1 MGTSILSNDEHLTA
15 QLRELALAREF
26 PSTQQRERLW
36 AASARVSRMLLE
48 ATDVM
53 AAMPQVLRA
62 LGEAAEVDRTVL
74 ALAEIGADNERWLVI
89 KSEWLADGIGT
100 QGAVVPMPWNAR
112 KSDCFCSQ
120 LKTGRSVYLCRGD
133 EEASND
139 SSIASAFAKSSI
151 IVPFLIDGEYMG
163 VVGFDAC
170 RQAREFDPAVISA
183 LEIAASVIGAAL
195 HRERLIETVRIEREQ
210 AAEQRL
216 SQLANANAAL
226 RANLERLA
234 SSPDPYNFLGAVL
247 QETTRQLNAAAGWV
261 MMLNAACDEW
271 RVMANV
277 RDGNIEP
284 PRFANALP
292 NTEEMYAEMRS
303 KIQQQPLYYEIDYTC
318 SSPWPGIADYQRAE
332 QHLSIFKMPLVFG
345 EHLVGFITLAFR
357 HRERLN
363 AEQMEW
369 LIAITQQVTL
379 AIGLKR
385 LGVSSK
391 NAAVLAERNR
401 IGREIHDGLAQAFT
415 GILMQLG
422 AAEEMAEGSPLTPLL
437 QRIGDIAR
445 EGLNEARRSVLALR
459 PTEARPGGLQLALQ
473 QLAERSTIPGR
484 LTSHFAGEESPTGLA
499 PEHEHAL
506 LRIAQEAV
514 ANAVRHAQPN
524 TIKIALL
531 SDGEHLVLTVSDDG
545 CGMGQMPELYAQH
558 GFGLTNMRERAEA
571 IGGHW
576 DITSSADGGTL
587 ISVRIPQ
594 QASARA

>member
-1 MGTSILSNDEHLTA
+1 MSSTLQLDDPLMA
-15 QLRELALAREF
+15 QMHQLALAREF

-53 AAMPQVLRA
+53 AAMPQVLRE

-74 ALAEIGADNERWLVI
+74 ALAETGPDDERWLVI
-89 KSEWLADGIGT
+89 KSEWLADGIST
-100 QGAVVPMPWNAR
+100 QGHVVPMPWNAR
-112 KSDCFCSQ
+112 KSDCFCSE
-120 LKTGRSVYLCRGD
+120 LKTGRSVYVCRG
-133 EEASND
+133 EEDVSDD
-139 SSIASAFAKSSI
+139 SSIASHFAKSSM
-151 IVPFLIDGEYMG
+151 IVPFLIDGEYLG

-170 RQAREFDPAVISA
+170 RQSREFDPAVISA

-195 HRERLIETVRIEREQ
+195 HRERLIEIVRVERER
-210 AAEQRL
+210 AAEQRV
-216 SQLANANAAL
+216 SELAKANAAL
-226 RANLERLA
+226 RVNLERLA
-234 SSPDPYNFLGAVL
+234 SAPDPYNFLGPVL
-247 QETTRQLNAAAGWV
+247 LEATRQLGAAAGSV
-261 MMLNAACDEW
+261 MMLSVAGDEW
-271 RVMANV
+271 RVMAHV
-277 RDGNIEP
+277 RNDNIEDAP
-284 PRFANALP
+284 FATTLP
-292 NTEEMYAEMRS
+292 NTEELYAEMRK
-303 KIQQQPLYYEIDYTC
+303 KIQQQPLYYEIDDTC
-318 SSPWPGIADYQRAE
+318 SSPWPGVAEYQRLE
-332 QHLSIFKMPLVFG
+332 GHRSIFKMPLVFG
-345 EHLVGFITLAFR
+345 EHLVGFITLQFR
-357 HRERLN
+357 HRDRLN

-385 LGVSSK
+385 LGIASK
-391 NAAVLAERNR
+391 NTAVLAERNR

-422 AAEEMAEGSPLTPLL
+422 AAEEMAEGSPLMPLL

-473 QLAERSTIPGR
+473 QLAERSTVPGR
-484 LTSHFAGEESPTGLA
+484 VTSHFEGEEAPTGLA
-499 PEHEHAL
+499 PEREHAL

-514 ANAVRHAQPN
+514 TNAVRHAQPN

-531 SDGEHLVLTVSDDG
+531 VDGEHFVLTVSDDG

-571 IGGHW
+571 IGGSWKIDSGHG
-576 DITSSADGGTL
+576 GGTQ
-587 ISVRIPQ
+587 ISVRIPRQ
-594 QASARA
+594 ARA